1 MEKQMA
7 FALDLDI
14 CSGCLACIVACQD
27 QNDEKA
33 PEAPAYRTVTLLEK
47 KLPGETDIRINF
59 ISLACVH
66 CSDAP
71 CLMVCP
77 VGAIFRD
84 DATGAV
90 GITRS
95 LCVGCH
101 SCELACPFGAPKFA
115 ADGKMAKCDF
125 CYVRQQ
131 FGLKPACVHTCT
143 TGALQFGELGEITRA
158 KAEKASL
165 LILENV
171 NSAG

>member
-1 MEKQMA
+1 MTT
-7 FALDLDI
+7 
-14 CSGCLACIVACQD
+14 S
-27 QNDEKA
+27 
-33 PEAPAYRTVTLLEK
+33 PA
-47 KLPGETDIRINF
+47 
-59 ISLACVH
+59 
-66 CSDAP
+66 
-71 CLMVCP
+71 
-77 VGAIFRD
+77 AI
-84 DATGAV
+84 

-115 ADGKMAKCDF
+115 PDGKMAKCDF

-158 KAEKASL
+158 KTEQASL

-171 NSAG
+171 NGTG